1 MPPRPGAS
9 RPRPDVMKLRVPH
22 TYVLLI
28 GLIALAA
35 ISTWIIPAGSYDRIV
50 EQGREVVAPLSYHRV
65 EARPAGIGS
74 FFLAFPRG
82 LLEIAGIVFY
92 IFIIGGAFGV
102 LNATGAIQAGVRSLV
117 RRLGGRKALIVPLL
131 TVIFAF
137 GGGTIGIAEETLV
150 FLPALLLLAR
160 SLGYDSLTA
169 GGIALVGANAGFA
182 AAFMN
187 PFTVG
192 VAQGIVGL
200 PLFSGMGFRLGL
212 WAVMTAVTV
221 IFLARYASR
230 VAAKPER
237 SPMYEFDRT
246 REEPLADTGGT
257 QPSNRRHALVL
268 GALLAALSLLV
279 AGTLRWQWGILE
291 LSGLFFGLALA
302 AGPLGGLSLDDTVKA
317 FVRGAADITYAALI
331 VGLARGTL
339 VVLRDANV
347 LDTITHAMVG
357 TIRGWSAWLS
367 AVGIYVV
374 QNLLNFFV
382 PSGSGQ
388 AAVSMP
394 VLAPLGDLVGVTR
407 QTNVLAFQLGNGLT
421 NVFVPT
427 QGYFMAAL
435 GILRIP
441 WTTWVRWLGPLLL
454 VWLAIGCGAVVLAS
468 VIRLGPF

>member
-1 MPPRPGAS
+1 
-9 RPRPDVMKLRVPH
+9 MKLRVPH
-22 TYVLLI
+22 TYVLLV

-35 ISTWIIPAGSYDRIV
+35 LSTWIIPAGSYDRV
-50 EQGREVVAPLSYHRV
+50 VDNGREIVDPLSYHAV
-65 EARPAGIGS
+65 EARPAGFGA

-82 LLEIAGIVFY
+82 LLEIAEIVFY

-102 LNATGAIQAGVRSLV
+102 LNRTGVIQSGVRSIV
-117 RRLGGRKALIVPLL
+117 RRLGGRKSLIVPIL
-131 TVIFAF
+131 TIVFAV
-137 GGGTIGIAEETLV
+137 GGGTIGIAEETLI

-160 SLGYDSLTA
+160 SLGYDSLLA

-221 IFLARYASR
+221 VFLTRYARR
-230 VAAKPER
+230 VAARPEISR
-237 SPMYEFDRT
+237 MYAFDKT
-246 REEPLADTGGT
+246 REAADETGAAGPFAKKHLLVLA
-257 QPSNRRHALVL
+257 AVL
-268 GALLAALSLLV
+268 GALALLV
-279 AGTLRWQWGILE
+279 VGAIRWHWGILE
-291 LSGLFFGLALA
+291 LSGLFFGLALV
-302 AGPLGGLSLDDTVKA
+302 AGPLGGLALDDTVRA
-317 FVRGAADITYAALI
+317 FVQGASDITYAALI

-347 LDTITHAMVG
+347 IDTITHAMAV
-357 TIRGWSAWLS
+357 TLRGWSSTLS
-367 AVGIYVV
+367 AVGIYAA
-374 QNLLNFFV
+374 QNLLHFVV

-407 QTNVLAFQLGNGLT
+407 QTNVLAYQLGNGLT
-421 NVFVPT
+421 NVFIPT

-441 WTTWVRWLGPLLL
+441 WTTWVRWLLPLLATWL
-454 VWLAIGCGAVVLAS
+454 VIGCGAVVLANL
-468 VIRLGPF
+468 IRLGPF

>member
-1 MPPRPGAS
+1 
-9 RPRPDVMKLRVPH
+9 MKLRVPH
-22 TYVLLI
+22 TYVLLV
-28 GLIALAA
+28 GLIALAVL
-35 ISTWIIPAGSYDRIV
+35 STWIIPAGRYDRV
-50 EQGREVVAPLSYHRV
+50 LDQGREIVDPLSYHPV
-65 EARPAGIGS
+65 EARPAG
-74 FFLAFPRG
+74 FMAFLLAFPKG
-82 LLEIAGIVFY
+82 LAEVAEIVFY

-102 LNATGAIQAGVRSLV
+102 LNGTGVIQSGVRALV

-131 TVIFAF
+131 TLVFAA

-200 PLFSGMGFRLGL
+200 PLFSGMVFRLGL
-212 WAVMTAVTV
+212 WGVMTAVTV
-221 IFLARYASR
+221 AFLARYAGR
-230 VAAKPER
+230 VAAEPSISLMHEL
-237 SPMYEFDRT
+237 DQA
-246 REEPLADTGGT
+246 REAVTETDGTGLFT
-257 QPSNRRHALVL
+257 RRHAFVLVL
-268 GALLAALSLLV
+268 AAAALVLLV
-279 AGTLRWQWGILE
+279 IGGLRWRWGILE
-291 LSGLFFGLALA
+291 LSGLFFGLAVV
-302 AGPLGGLSLDDTVKA
+302 AGPLGGLTLDDTVRA
-317 FVRGAADITYAALI
+317 FVRGASDITYAALI

-339 VVLRDANV
+339 VVLRDASV
-347 LDTITHAMVG
+347 IDTITHAMAQAL
-357 TIRGWSAWLS
+357 RGLPSTLS
-367 AVGIYVV
+367 AVGIYAA
-374 QNLLNFFV
+374 QNLLHFIV

-407 QTNVLAFQLGNGLT
+407 QTNVLAYQLGNGLT
-421 NVFVPT
+421 NVFIPT

-441 WTTWVRWLGPLLL
+441 WTTWVRWLLPLLL
-454 VWLAIGCGAVVLAS
+454 IWLGLGCAAVILAS
-468 VIRLGPF
+468 LIRLGPF

>member
-1 MPPRPGAS
+1 
-9 RPRPDVMKLRVPH
+9 MKLRVPH
-22 TYVLLI
+22 TYVLLV

-35 ISTWIIPAGSYDRIV
+35 LSTWIIPAGSYDRV
-50 EQGREVVAPLSYHRV
+50 VDNGREIVDPLSYHAV
-65 EARPAGIGS
+65 EARPAGFGA

-82 LLEIAGIVFY
+82 LLEIAEIVFY

-102 LNATGAIQAGVRSLV
+102 LNRTGVIQSGVRSIV
-117 RRLGGRKALIVPLL
+117 RRLGGRKSLIVPIL
-131 TVIFAF
+131 TIVFAV
-137 GGGTIGIAEETLV
+137 GGGTIGIAEETLI

-160 SLGYDSLTA
+160 SLGYDSLLA

-221 IFLARYASR
+221 VFLTRYARR
-230 VAAKPER
+230 VAARPEISR
-237 SPMYEFDRT
+237 MYAFDKT
-246 REEPLADTGGT
+246 REAADETGAAGPFAKKHLLVLA
-257 QPSNRRHALVL
+257 AVL
-268 GALLAALSLLV
+268 GALALLV
-279 AGTLRWQWGILE
+279 VGAIRWHWGILE
-291 LSGLFFGLALA
+291 LSGLFFGLALV
-302 AGPLGGLSLDDTVKA
+302 AGPLGGLALDDTVRA
-317 FVRGAADITYAALI
+317 FVQGASDITYAALI

-347 LDTITHAMVG
+347 IDTITHAMAVML
-357 TIRGWSAWLS
+357 RGWSSTLS
-367 AVGIYVV
+367 AVGIYAA
-374 QNLLNFFV
+374 QNLLHFVV

-407 QTNVLAFQLGNGLT
+407 QTNVLAYQLGNGLT
-421 NVFVPT
+421 NVFIPT

-441 WTTWVRWLGPLLL
+441 WTTWVRWLLPLLATWL
-454 VWLAIGCGAVVLAS
+454 VIGCGAVVLANL
-468 VIRLGPF
+468 IRLGPF

>member
-1 MPPRPGAS
+1 MR
-9 RPRPDVMKLRVPH
+9 LRVPH

-35 ISTWIIPAGSYDRIV
+35 ASTWIIPAGSYDRVV
-50 EQGREVVAPLSYHRV
+50 ERGREVVDPQSYHSV
-65 EARPAGIGS
+65 EARPAGIGAL
-74 FFLAFPRG
+74 FLAFPRG
-82 LLEIAGIVFY
+82 LLEIAGIAFY

-102 LNATGAIQAGVRSLV
+102 LNRTGVIQAGVRALV
-117 RRLGGRKALIVPLL
+117 RRLGARKALIVPLL
-131 TVIFAF
+131 TIVFAV

-160 SLGYDSLTA
+160 TLGYDSLLA

-200 PLFSGMGFRLGL
+200 PLFSGMGFRIAL
-212 WAVMTAVTV
+212 WAVMTSVTV
-221 IFLARYASR
+221 VFLARYARR
-230 VAAKPER
+230 VAARPETSR
-237 SPMYEFDRT
+237 MYELDRA
-246 REEPLADTGGT
+246 REPLAAAEKAELFAG
-257 QPSNRRHALVL
+257 RHLVVLGLVLAALVL
-268 GALLAALSLLV
+268 LVVGAI
-279 AGTLRWQWGILE
+279 RWGWGILE
-291 LSGLFFGLALA
+291 LSGLFFGLALV
-302 AGPLGGLSLDDTVKA
+302 AGPLGGLSLDDTVKS
-317 FVRGAADITYAALI
+317 FIGGAADITYAALI

-339 VVLRDANV
+339 VVLRDAQV
-347 LDTITHAMVG
+347 LDTITHAMAQAL
-357 TIRGWSAWLS
+357 RGWSSTLS
-367 AVGIYVV
+367 AVGIYLA
-374 QNLLNFFV
+374 QNLLHFIV

-407 QTNVLAFQLGNGLT
+407 QTNVLAYQLGNGLT
-421 NVFVPT
+421 NVFIPT

-441 WTTWVRWLGPLLL
+441 WTKWVRWLLPLL
-454 VWLAIGCGAVVLAS
+454 VIWLLIGCGAVILAS
-468 VIRLGPF
+468 LIRLGPF

>member
-1 MPPRPGAS
+1 MRP
-9 RPRPDVMKLRVPH
+9 RVPH
-22 TYVLLI
+22 TYVLLV

-35 ISTWIIPAGSYDRIV
+35 VSTWIIPAGSYDRVV
-50 EQGREVVAPLSYHRV
+50 EQGREVVDPLSYHPV
-65 EARPAGIGS
+65 AARPAGLGA

-82 LLEIAGIVFY
+82 LLEIAPIVFY

-102 LNATGAIQAGVRSLV
+102 LNRTGVIQAGVRAIV

-131 TVIFAF
+131 TLVFAV

-150 FLPALLLLAR
+150 FLPALVLLAR
-160 SLGYDSLTA
+160 SLGYDSLLG

-212 WAVMTAVTV
+212 WALMTAVTV
-221 IFLARYASR
+221 VFLARYARR
-230 VAAKPER
+230 VAADPAISLMHEL
-237 SPMYEFDRT
+237 DRA
-246 REEPLADTGGT
+246 REPLPGDDGADAF
-257 QPSNRRHALVL
+257 NVRHSLVLALVV
-268 GALLAALSLLV
+268 AALAVLV
-279 AGTLRWQWGILE
+279 AGAIRWHWGILE
-291 LSGLFFGLALA
+291 LSGLFFALALLS
-302 AGPLGGLSLDDTVKA
+302 GPLGGLSLDDTVKA
-317 FVRGAADITYAALI
+317 FVQGASDITYAALI

-347 LDTITHAMVG
+347 IDTFTHSLAAAL
-357 TIRGWSAWLS
+357 RGLPSTLS
-367 AVGIYVV
+367 AVGIYLA
-374 QNLLNFFV
+374 QNLLHFIV

-407 QTNVLAFQLGNGLT
+407 QTNVLAYQLGNGLT
-421 NVFVPT
+421 NVFIPT

-441 WTTWVRWLGPLLL
+441 WTKWVRWLLPLL
-454 VWLAIGCGAVVLAS
+454 VIWLLIGCGAVILAS
-468 VIRLGPF
+468 LIRLGPF

>member
-1 MPPRPGAS
+1 
-9 RPRPDVMKLRVPH
+9 MKLRVPH

-28 GLIALAA
+28 SLIALAA
-35 ISTWIIPAGSYDRIV
+35 AATWIIPAGSYDLV
-50 EQGREVVAPLSYHRV
+50 VKDGRELVDPLSYHAV
-65 EARPAGIGS
+65 EARPAGLGA

-82 LLEIAGIVFY
+82 LVEIAQIVFY

-102 LNATGAIQAGVRSLV
+102 LNRTGMIQAGVRALV

-131 TVIFAF
+131 TVVFAV

-182 AAFMN
+182 SAFMN

-212 WAVMTAVTV
+212 WAVMTSVTV
-221 IFLARYASR
+221 LFLARYARR
-230 VAAKPER
+230 VAAEPR
-237 SPMYEFDRT
+237 LSRMYEFDKT
-246 REEPLADTGGT
+246 REPLADADQDGPFSGKY
-257 QPSNRRHALVL
+257 PLVLALTL
-268 GALLAALSLLV
+268 GALILLV
-279 AGTLRWQWGILE
+279 VGAIRWHWGILE
-291 LSGLFFGLALA
+291 LSGLFFGLALVS
-302 AGPLGGLSLDDTVKA
+302 GPLGGLSLDETVKA
-317 FVRGAADITYAALI
+317 FVQGASDITCAALI

-347 LDTITHAMVG
+347 IDTITHALAQ
-357 TIRGWSAWLS
+357 TLRGWSSTLS
-367 AVGIYVV
+367 AVGIYVA
-374 QNLLNFFV
+374 QTLLHFIV

-407 QTNVLAFQLGNGLT
+407 QTNVLAYQLGNGLT
-421 NVFVPT
+421 NVFIPT

-441 WTTWVRWLGPLLL
+441 WTTWVRWLLPLLAIWL
-454 VWLAIGCGAVVLAS
+454 VIGCGAVVLADL
-468 VIRLGPF
+468 IRLGPF

>member
-1 MPPRPGAS
+1 M
-9 RPRPDVMKLRVPH
+9 
-22 TYVLLI
+22 
-28 GLIALAA
+28 
-35 ISTWIIPAGSYDRIV
+35 
-50 EQGREVVAPLSYHRV
+50 
-65 EARPAGIGS
+65 
-74 FFLAFPRG
+74 
-82 LLEIAGIVFY
+82 
-92 IFIIGGAFGV
+92 
-102 LNATGAIQAGVRSLV
+102 
-117 RRLGGRKALIVPLL
+117 PLL
-131 TVIFAF
+131 TVVFAV

-160 SLGYDSLTA
+160 SLGYDSLVA

-212 WAVMTAVTV
+212 WAVMTTVTV
-221 IFLARYASR
+221 VFLTRYARR
-230 VAAKPER
+230 VAANPEISR
-237 SPMYEFDRT
+237 MYEFDKT
-246 REEPLADTGGT
+246 REPLADAAEAEPFARGIRSSWSPCWP
-257 QPSNRRHALVL
+257 PSSCSSSARSAGS
-268 GALLAALSLLV
+268 GASSSSPASSSVWPLS
-279 AGTLRWQWGILE
+279 AGRSAGCRSTTP
-291 LSGLFFGLALA
+291 SGASSRA
-302 AGPLGGLSLDDTVKA
+302 PPTSPTP
-317 FVRGAADITYAALI
+317 RLI

-347 LDTITHAMVG
+347 IDTITHALVV
-357 TIRGWSAWLS
+357 TVQGWSSWLS
-367 AVGIYVV
+367 AVGIYVM
-374 QNLLNFFV
+374 QNLLNFLV

-394 VLAPLGDLVGVTR
+394 ILAPLGDLVGITR
-407 QTNVLAFQLGNGLT
+407 QTNVLAYQLGNGLT

-441 WTTWVRWLGPLLL
+441 WTTWVRWLLPLLAI
-454 VWLAIGCGAVVLAS
+454 WLAIGCGAVVLAN

>member
-1 MPPRPGAS
+1 
-9 RPRPDVMKLRVPH
+9 MKLRVPH

-35 ISTWIIPAGSYDRIV
+35 ASTWIIPAGSYDRV
-50 EQGREVVAPLSYHRV
+50 VTRGREVVDPLSYHPV
-65 EARPAGIGS
+65 AARPAGPGALV
-74 FFLAFPRG
+74 LAFPRG
-82 LLEIAGIVFY
+82 LLEIAPIVFY

-102 LNATGAIQAGVRSLV
+102 LNRTGMIQSGVGALV
-117 RRLGGRKALIVPLL
+117 RRLSGRKALIVPLL
-131 TVIFAF
+131 TIVFAV

-150 FLPALLLLAR
+150 FLPAMLLLAR

-200 PLFSGMGFRLGL
+200 PLFSGMSFRLGL
-212 WAVMTAVTV
+212 WALMTAVTV
-221 IFLARYASR
+221 VFLARYARR
-230 VAAKPER
+230 VAAKPSISR
-237 SPMYEFDRT
+237 MYEFDRT
-246 REEPLADTGGT
+246 RAPIPGADEAGAFTA
-257 QPSNRRHALVL
+257 RHTLVLALV
-268 GALLAALSLLV
+268 AAALAVLV
-279 AGTLRWQWGILE
+279 VGAIRWHWGILE
-291 LSGLFFGLALA
+291 LAGLFFGLAVA
-302 AGPLGGLSLDDTVKA
+302 SGPLGGLSLDDTAKA
-317 FVRGAADITYAALI
+317 FIQGASDITYAALI

-347 LDTITHAMVG
+347 IDTITHALAQ
-357 TIRGWSAWLS
+357 TLRGLPSTLS
-367 AVGIYVV
+367 AVGIYLA
-374 QNLLNFFV
+374 QNLLHFIV

-407 QTNVLAFQLGNGLT
+407 QTNVLAYQLGNGLT
-421 NVFVPT
+421 NVFIPT

-441 WTTWVRWLGPLLL
+441 WTTWVRWLLPLLAIWFL
-454 VWLAIGCGAVVLAS
+454 VGCGAVVLAN
-468 VIRLGPF
+468 VIHLGPF